1 MSGLM
6 NRRTALAGLAGLSAM
21 TSCAIPG
28 ISGLDTSWVTN
39 KQVGLKYVSGSA
51 AQTLD
56 LYLPNGA
63 TPPHPVIVA
72 IHGGGFAMGSA
83 NSGEVAPM
91 VQGAKRGY
99 AVACVNYR
107 LSGEARFPA
116 AVADCRSAV
125 RYLRANAAKLGVNP
139 DRFAAWGASAGG
151 NLAAMLGTAAAATD
165 LDGDPREAAVRQ
177 AELDMQFTE
186 LRAPVAGRIG
196 DRRVSPGN
204 LVTGGSSG
212 GTTMLAMIVS
222 IDPIRFEFTFDE
234 SAYLRYERFAGGGK
248 EVTGCEGYVESA
260 AVGLM
265 AGRFAAAE
273 WLGEEP
279 RVPPHTTAH
288 GALIAY
294 ITGDHI
300 DMVDSGT
307 ASYQPMNINFGL
319 LPPIHELPTHGPD
332 GKKLRGPDKANVK
345 KIAALA

>member
-6 NRRTALAGLAGLSAM
+6 NRRTALAGLAGLGAM

-165 LDGDPREAAVRQ
+165 LDGDVKENP
-177 AELDMQFTE
+177 
-186 LRAPVAGRIG
+186 G
-196 DRRVSPGN
+196 VSPAVQAVVDWFGP
-204 LVTGGSSG
+204 
-212 GTTMLAMIVS
+212 
-222 IDPIRFEFTFDE
+222 IDFLKMD
-234 SAYLRYERFAGGGK
+234 AQ
-248 EVTGCEGYVESA
+248 
-260 AVGLM
+260 
-265 AGRFAAAE
+265 FAAAGITPAMGKVASDSSFE
-273 WLGEEP
+273 SKYVGQLITKDEALTRRASPATYIP
-279 RVPPHTTAH
+279 RMVPTTAPRWFIQH
-288 GALIAY
+288 
-294 ITGDHI
+294 
-300 DMVDSGT
+300 GT
-307 ASYQPMNINFGL
+307 ADTNVPTQQSVEFAAALKAAIGDDKVTVEL
-319 LPPIHELPTHGPD
+319 LTGAGHGGSQFETTANLD
-332 GKKLRGPDKANVK
+332 KVFAFLDKALK
-345 KIAALA
+345 